1 MQTHKTTVTIDEK
14 HQIVLRLP
22 PDFPAG
28 EADVIVSSDHTAEGP
43 AAERLRALDELID
56 LLPPV
61 PALPL
66 SAFDREIIYR

>member
-43 AAERLRALDELID
+43 AAERLRALDELMTQTD
-56 LLPPV
+56 DGWPRGQGPSD
-61 PALPL
+61 PDTR
-66 SAFDREIIYR
+66 ST